1 MANEFKI
8 TQNMTYERGQ
18 VKDIYQPTQ
27 FQLPQTTQGFL
38 SKVVT
43 VTTSTADLSLTGV
56 TTPGRFILQSLEA
69 TTTGN
74 FVTWGPKT
82 STGGL
87 LPLGKLGPKDSAM
100 LYMNSTTTIRWA
112 ADTASVNVLVKCYEV

>member
-8 TQNMTYERGQ
+8 NVSQTYENGQ
-18 VKDIYQPTQ
+18 LKDLYQPTQ
-27 FQLPQTTQGFL
+27 FQLPQATQGFETKTI
-38 SKVVT
+38 S
-43 VTTSTADLSLTGV
+43 VTTTTADLDLSEV

-87 LPLGKLGPKDSAM
+87 LKLGKLNPKSVAI
-100 LYMNSTTTIRWA
+100 LELNSTTTVRWA
-112 ADTASVNVLVKCYEV
+112 ADTATVKVLVRTFEA